1 MPMIGLDTNV
11 LVRYFAEDDAA
22 QCVRAVRFIES
33 HCTLQNP
40 GCISTVTLVELVWVL
55 SSGYG
60 YARSDVSNLLE
71 AILETSVFHVQE
83 VDCVRAAIERYRSG
97 KADFADYF
105 IGELNSRDGAHPV
118 YTFDKRLAR
127 ETGFVL
133 L

>member
-1 MPMIGLDTNV
+1 MIGLDTNV

-22 QCVRAVRFIES
+22 QCARAVRFIES
-33 HCTLQNP
+33 RCTVQTP

-55 SSGYG
+55 TAGYE
-60 YARSDVSNLLE
+60 YAKSDVLHLLE

-83 VDCVRAAIERYRSG
+83 VDCVKAAIERYCNG
-97 KADFADYF
+97 KADFADYL
-105 IGELNSRDGAHPV
+105 IGELNRRDGAHTV

-127 ETGFVL
+127 ETGFAL